1 MKSNQTFEE
10 SPNFQEGKDD
20 EAVLA
25 HQKHPGQLWEPQVRE
40 FIWGTMTVYIEEL
53 GTFLRSGRVKREQGL
68 NSLCPPKPDSLLQ
81 P

>member
-40 FIWGTMTVYIEEL
+40 FI
-53 GTFLRSGRVKREQGL
+53 
-68 NSLCPPKPDSLLQ
+68 
-81 P
+81 